1 MIASEEDVE
10 TQSDVEG
17 EPPTLQLRPTILI
30 LTATSSAVYL
40 NKLFGVSDDEL
51 SGN

>member
-1 MIASEEDVE
+1 MASAEGVE

-30 LTATSSAVYL
+30 MAATLSAVYL

-51 SGN
+51 FGN